1 LRQLPLIFDAGFGLR
16 SLRRFLRESARISGD
31 IFLTHTHLDHIIG
44 FPFFG
49 QHTTGRDQG
58 TPMALRA
65 HKMVAHASQ

>member
-1 LRQLPLIFDAGFGLR
+1 LRQPPLIFDAGFGLR
-16 SLRRFLRESARISGD
+16 SLGRFLRESARTSGD

-58 TPMALRA
+58 TPMTLRA